1 MKLAEKFM
9 AYWEAIFQL
18 VFGSSR
24 AHAIQNQLASNR
36 FWNFSRVGFDGFRTG
51 LRDAVSGV
59 EQTRSRMMDYDQLL
73 VWASLSLA
81 LIGLV
86 MVYSASIT
94 LADGPKYAN
103 YSSNHFLIRHMIS
116 LAIAGFVGFWVFKIP
131 VKVWDRVAPII
142 FVITIL
148 MLIVVLIPG
157 LGKGVNGAKRWI
169 PLGPLNFQPSE
180 LMKFAAVIFAA
191 SYTVRRQEY
200 LHTFMKGMLPMGIAV
215 ALVGG
220 LLMAEPDMGAFVVI
234 ALIAFGILFLG
245 GINAKLFGALIAVGV
260 MSAVTII
267 ALSPFRRERIMAF
280 LDPWQADNAA
290 NKGYQLT
297 HSLMAFGRGEWF
309 GTGLGGSVEKLHYLP
324 EAHTDFILAVIGEEL
339 GFIGVAVT
347 IFLFYWI
354 VRRAFIIGRTSLQ
367 LDRSFAGL
375 VAKGIAIWIGWQA
388 FINMGVNLGLLPT
401 KGLTLPLVSYGGSG
415 ILMNAV
421 ALAVLLKIDYENR
434 ILMRGGKL

>member
-1 MKLAEKFM
+1 MNLNDKPNSENRLG
-9 AYWEAIFQL
+9 L
-18 VFGSSR
+18 D
-24 AHAIQNQLASNR
+24 R
-36 FWNFSRVGFDGFRTG
+36 FWNFSRGGIVNFRTG

-59 EQTRSRMMDYDQLL
+59 EQTRSRMMEYDQLL
-73 VWASLSLA
+73 VWAVLSLM

-103 YSSNHFLIRHMIS
+103 YSSNYFLIRHLIS
-116 LAIAGFVGFWVFKIP
+116 LAIAIFVGIWAFKIP
-131 VKVWDRVAPII
+131 TKVWDRYSPVI
-142 FVITIL
+142 FGFTVL
-148 MLIVVLIPG
+148 LLVLVLIPG
-157 LGKGVNGAKRWI
+157 IGKGVNGARRWI
-169 PLGPLNFQPSE
+169 PLGVMNFQPSE

-191 SYTVRRQEY
+191 SYTVQRQEY
-200 LHTFMKGMLPMGIAV
+200 LHSFSKGMLPMGIAV

-220 LLMAEPDMGAFVVI
+220 LLMKEPDMGAFVVV

-245 GINAKLFGALIAVGV
+245 GINAKLFGGLIVVG
-260 MSAVTII
+260 MLSGAAMI
-267 ALSPFRRERIMAF
+267 ALSPFRRGRMLAF
-280 LDPWQADNAA
+280 MDPWQAENAA

-324 EAHTDFILAVIGEEL
+324 EAHTDFIMAVIGEEL
-339 GFIGVAVT
+339 GFVGVVVM

-354 VRRAFIIGRTSLQ
+354 VRRAFMIGRTALQ

-375 VAKGIAIWIGWQA
+375 AAKGVAIWIGWQA

-415 ILMNAV
+415 ILMNVVAV
-421 ALAVLLKIDYENR
+421 AMLLRIDYENR

>member
-1 MKLAEKFM
+1 VNLNDK
-9 AYWEAIFQL
+9 
-18 VFGSSR
+18 
-24 AHAIQNQLASNR
+24 SNSENRLGLDR
-36 FWNFSRVGFDGFRTG
+36 FWNFSRGGIVNFRTG

-59 EQTRSRMMDYDQLL
+59 EQTRSRMMEYDQLL
-73 VWASLSLA
+73 VWAVLSLM

-103 YSSNHFLIRHMIS
+103 YSSNYFLIRHLIS
-116 LAIAGFVGFWVFKIP
+116 LVIAIVVGIWAFKIP
-131 VKVWDRVAPII
+131 TKVWDRYSPVI
-142 FVITIL
+142 FGFTVL
-148 MLIVVLIPG
+148 LLVLVLIPG
-157 LGKGVNGAKRWI
+157 IGKGVNGARRWI
-169 PLGPLNFQPSE
+169 PLGIMNFQPSE

-191 SYTVRRQEY
+191 SYTVQRQEY
-200 LHTFMKGMLPMGIAV
+200 LHSFSKGMLPMGIAV

-220 LLMAEPDMGAFVVI
+220 LLMKEPDMGAFVVV

-245 GINAKLFGALIAVGV
+245 GINAKLFGGLIVVG
-260 MSAVTII
+260 MLSGAAMI
-267 ALSPFRRERIMAF
+267 ALSPFRRGRMLAF
-280 LDPWQADNAA
+280 MDPWQAENAA

-324 EAHTDFILAVIGEEL
+324 EAHTDFIMAVIGEEL
-339 GFIGVAVT
+339 GFVGVVVM

-354 VRRAFIIGRTSLQ
+354 VRRAFMIGRTALQ

-375 VAKGIAIWIGWQA
+375 AAKGVAIWIGWQA

-415 ILMNAV
+415 ILMNVV
-421 ALAVLLKIDYENR
+421 AIAMLLRIDYENR

>member
-1 MKLAEKFM
+1 MNLKEKFFP
-9 AYWEAIFQL
+9 ENRL
-18 VFGSSR
+18 G
-24 AHAIQNQLASNR
+24 LNR
-36 FWNFSRVGFDGFRTG
+36 FWNFSRGGIDNFRTG

-73 VWASLSLA
+73 VWAVLSLM

-103 YSSNHFLIRHMIS
+103 YSSNFFLIRHLIS
-116 LAIAGFVGFWVFKIP
+116 LAIAIGVGIWAFKIP
-131 VKVWDRVAPII
+131 TKVWDRYSPVI
-142 FVITIL
+142 FGFTVVL
-148 MLIVVLIPG
+148 LIAVLIPG
-157 LGKGVNGAKRWI
+157 VGKGVNGAKRWI
-169 PLGPLNFQPSE
+169 PLGLMNFQPSE

-191 SYTVRRQEY
+191 SYTVQRQEY
-200 LHTFMKGMLPMGIAV
+200 LHSFVKGMLPMGIAV

-220 LLMAEPDMGAFVVI
+220 LLMAEPDMGAFVVV

-245 GINAKLFGALIAVGV
+245 GINAKLFGGLILVGL
-260 MSAVTII
+260 MSGATMI
-267 ALSPFRRERIMAF
+267 ALSPFRRGRMLAF
-280 LDPWQADNAA
+280 MDPWQVDNAA

-324 EAHTDFILAVIGEEL
+324 EAHTDFIMAVIGEEL
-339 GFIGVAVT
+339 GFVGVVVM

-354 VRRAFIIGRTSLQ
+354 VRRAFLIGRTALQ

-375 VAKGIAIWIGWQA
+375 AAKGVAIWIGWQA

-421 ALAVLLKIDYENR
+421 AIAMLLRIDFENR

>member
-1 MKLAEKFM
+1 MNLKEKLFPENR
-9 AYWEAIFQL
+9 L
-18 VFGSSR
+18 DLS
-24 AHAIQNQLASNR
+24 R
-36 FWNFSRVGFDGFRTG
+36 FWNFSRGGIDNFRTG

-73 VWASLSLA
+73 VWAVLSLM

-103 YSSNHFLIRHMIS
+103 YSSNFFLIRHLIS
-116 LAIAGFVGFWVFKIP
+116 LAIAIGVGIWTFKIP
-131 VKVWDRVAPII
+131 TKVWDRYSPVI
-142 FVITIL
+142 FGFTVL
-148 MLIVVLIPG
+148 LLIAVLIPG
-157 LGKGVNGAKRWI
+157 VGKGVNGAKRWI
-169 PLGPLNFQPSE
+169 PLGLMNFQPSE

-191 SYTVRRQEY
+191 SYTVQRQEY
-200 LHTFMKGMLPMGIAV
+200 LHSFVKGMLPMGIAV

-220 LLMAEPDMGAFVVI
+220 LLMAEPDMGAFVVV

-245 GINAKLFGALIAVGV
+245 GINAKLFGGLILVGL
-260 MSAVTII
+260 MSGATMI
-267 ALSPFRRERIMAF
+267 ALSPFRRGRMLAF
-280 LDPWQADNAA
+280 MDPWQVDNAA

-324 EAHTDFILAVIGEEL
+324 EAHTDFIMAVIGEEL
-339 GFIGVAVT
+339 GFVGVVVM

-354 VRRAFIIGRTSLQ
+354 VRRAFLIGRTALQ

-375 VAKGIAIWIGWQA
+375 AAKGVAIWIGWQA

-421 ALAVLLKIDYENR
+421 AVAMLLRIDFENR

>member
-1 MKLAEKFM
+1 MSLKDKLLPENR
-9 AYWEAIFQL
+9 L
-18 VFGSSR
+18 G
-24 AHAIQNQLASNR
+24 LNR
-36 FWNFSRVGFDGFRTG
+36 FWDFSRGGIDNFRTG

-59 EQTRSRMMDYDQLL
+59 EQTRSRMMEYDQLL
-73 VWASLSLA
+73 VWAVLSLM

-103 YSSNHFLIRHMIS
+103 YSSNYFLIRHMIS
-116 LAIAGFVGFWVFKIP
+116 LAIAIFVGIWAFKIP
-131 VKVWDRVAPII
+131 TKVWDRYSPVI
-142 FVITIL
+142 FGFTVL
-148 MLIVVLIPG
+148 LLIAVLIPG
-157 LGKGVNGAKRWI
+157 VGKGVNGAKRWI
-169 PLGPLNFQPSE
+169 PLGLMNFQPSE

-191 SYTVRRQEY
+191 SYTVQRQDY
-200 LHTFMKGMLPMGIAV
+200 LHSFVKGMLPMGVAV

-220 LLMAEPDMGAFVVI
+220 LLMAEPDMGALVVV

-245 GINAKLFGALIAVGV
+245 GINAKLFGGLIAVGL
-260 MSAVTII
+260 MSAATMII
-267 ALSPFRRERIMAF
+267 LSPFRTARMLAF
-280 LDPWQADNAA
+280 MDPWQADNAA

-324 EAHTDFILAVIGEEL
+324 EAHTDFIMAVIGEEL
-339 GFIGVAVT
+339 GFVGVVVM

-354 VRRAFIIGRTSLQ
+354 VRRAFLIGRTALQ

-375 VAKGIAIWIGWQA
+375 AAKGVAIWIGWQA

-421 ALAVLLKIDYENR
+421 AIAMLLRIDFENR
-434 ILMRGGKL
+434 VLMRGGKL

>member
-1 MKLAEKFM
+1 MNLKEKLFPENR
-9 AYWEAIFQL
+9 L
-18 VFGSSR
+18 G
-24 AHAIQNQLASNR
+24 LNR
-36 FWNFSRVGFDGFRTG
+36 FWNFSRGGIDNFRTG

-73 VWASLSLA
+73 VWAVLSLT

-103 YSSNHFLIRHMIS
+103 YSSNFFLIRHVIS
-116 LAIAGFVGFWVFKIP
+116 LVIAIGVGIWAFKIP
-131 VKVWDRVAPII
+131 TKVWDRYSPVI
-142 FVITIL
+142 FGFTVL
-148 MLIVVLIPG
+148 LLIAVLIPG
-157 LGKGVNGAKRWI
+157 VGKGVNGAKRWI
-169 PLGPLNFQPSE
+169 PLGVMNFQPSE

-191 SYTVRRQEY
+191 SYTVQRQEY
-200 LHTFMKGMLPMGIAV
+200 LHSFVKGMLPMGIAV

-220 LLMAEPDMGAFVVI
+220 LLMAEPDMGAFVVV

-245 GINAKLFGALIAVGV
+245 GINAKLFGGLILVGL
-260 MSAVTII
+260 MSGATMI
-267 ALSPFRRERIMAF
+267 ALSPFRRGRMLAF
-280 LDPWQADNAA
+280 MDPWQVDNAA

-324 EAHTDFILAVIGEEL
+324 EAHTDFIMAVIGEEL
-339 GFIGVAVT
+339 GFVGVVVM

-354 VRRAFIIGRTSLQ
+354 VRRAFLLGRTALQ

-375 VAKGIAIWIGWQA
+375 AAKGVAIWIGWQA

-421 ALAVLLKIDYENR
+421 AVAMLLRIDFENR

>member
-1 MKLAEKFM
+1 MNLKEKLFPENR
-9 AYWEAIFQL
+9 L
-18 VFGSSR
+18 G
-24 AHAIQNQLASNR
+24 LNR
-36 FWNFSRVGFDGFRTG
+36 FWNFSRGGIDNFRTG

-73 VWASLSLA
+73 VWAILSLM

-103 YSSNHFLIRHMIS
+103 YSSNFFLIRHLIS
-116 LAIAGFVGFWVFKIP
+116 LAIAIGVGIWAFKIP
-131 VKVWDRVAPII
+131 TKVWDRYSPVI
-142 FVITIL
+142 FGFTVL
-148 MLIVVLIPG
+148 LLIAVLIPG
-157 LGKGVNGAKRWI
+157 VGKGVNGAKRWI
-169 PLGPLNFQPSE
+169 PLGLMNFQPSE

-191 SYTVRRQEY
+191 SYTVQRQEY
-200 LHTFMKGMLPMGIAV
+200 LHSFVKGMLPMGIAV

-220 LLMAEPDMGAFVVI
+220 LLMAEPDMGAFVVV

-245 GINAKLFGALIAVGV
+245 GINAKLFGGLILVGL
-260 MSAVTII
+260 MSGATMI
-267 ALSPFRRERIMAF
+267 ALSPFRRGRMLAF
-280 LDPWQADNAA
+280 MDPWQADNAA

-324 EAHTDFILAVIGEEL
+324 EAHTDFIMAVIGEEL
-339 GFIGVAVT
+339 GFVGVVVM

-354 VRRAFIIGRTSLQ
+354 VRRAFLIGRTALQ

-375 VAKGIAIWIGWQA
+375 AAKGVAIWIGWQA

-421 ALAVLLKIDYENR
+421 AVAMLLRIDFENR

>member
-1 MKLAEKFM
+1 MNLKEKFFP
-9 AYWEAIFQL
+9 ENRL
-18 VFGSSR
+18 G
-24 AHAIQNQLASNR
+24 LNR
-36 FWNFSRVGFDGFRTG
+36 FWNFSRGGIDNFRTG

-59 EQTRSRMMDYDQLL
+59 EQTRSRMMEYDQLL
-73 VWASLSLA
+73 VWAILSLM

-103 YSSNHFLIRHMIS
+103 YSSNFFLIRHMIS
-116 LAIAGFVGFWVFKIP
+116 LAIAIGVGIWAFKIP
-131 VKVWDRVAPII
+131 TKVWDRYSPVI
-142 FVITIL
+142 FGFTVL
-148 MLIVVLIPG
+148 LLIAVLIPG
-157 LGKGVNGAKRWI
+157 VGKGVNGAKRWI
-169 PLGPLNFQPSE
+169 PLGVMNFQPSE

-191 SYTVRRQEY
+191 SYTVQRQEY
-200 LHTFMKGMLPMGIAV
+200 LHSFVKGMLPMGIAV

-220 LLMAEPDMGAFVVI
+220 LLMAEPDMGAFVVV

-245 GINAKLFGALIAVGV
+245 GINAKLFGGLIAVGL
-260 MSAVTII
+260 MSGATMI
-267 ALSPFRRERIMAF
+267 ALSPFRRGRMLAF
-280 LDPWQADNAA
+280 MDPWQVDNAA

-324 EAHTDFILAVIGEEL
+324 EAHTDFIMAVIGEEL
-339 GFIGVAVT
+339 GFVGVVVM

-354 VRRAFIIGRTSLQ
+354 VRRAFLIGRTALQ

-375 VAKGIAIWIGWQA
+375 AAKGVAIWIGWQA

-421 ALAVLLKIDYENR
+421 AMAMLLRIDFENR

>member
-1 MKLAEKFM
+1 MSLIEKFFP
-9 AYWEAIFQL
+9 ENRL
-18 VFGSSR
+18 G
-24 AHAIQNQLASNR
+24 LNR
-36 FWNFSRVGFDGFRTG
+36 FWNFSRGGIDNFRTG

-73 VWASLSLA
+73 VWAILSLM

-103 YSSNHFLIRHMIS
+103 YSSNFFLIRHVIS
-116 LAIAGFVGFWVFKIP
+116 LVIAIGVGIWTFKIP
-131 VKVWDRVAPII
+131 TKVWDRYSPVI
-142 FVITIL
+142 FGFTVL
-148 MLIVVLIPG
+148 LLIAVLIPG
-157 LGKGVNGAKRWI
+157 IGKGVNGAKRWI
-169 PLGPLNFQPSE
+169 PLGLMNFQPSE

-191 SYTVRRQEY
+191 SYTVQRQEY
-200 LHTFMKGMLPMGIAV
+200 LHSFVKGMLPMGIAV

-220 LLMAEPDMGAFVVI
+220 LLMAEPDMGAFVVV

-245 GINAKLFGALIAVGV
+245 GINAKLFGGLILVGL
-260 MSAVTII
+260 MSGATMI
-267 ALSPFRRERIMAF
+267 ALSPFRRERMLAF
-280 LDPWQADNAA
+280 MDPWQVDNAA

-324 EAHTDFILAVIGEEL
+324 EAHTDFIMAVIGEEL
-339 GFIGVAVT
+339 GFVGVVVM

-354 VRRAFIIGRTSLQ
+354 VRRAFLIGRTALQ

-375 VAKGIAIWIGWQA
+375 AAKGVAIWIGWQA

-421 ALAVLLKIDYENR
+421 AVAMLLRIDFENR

>member
-1 MKLAEKFM
+1 MSLREKQFPENRM
-9 AYWEAIFQL
+9 GL
-18 VFGSSR
+18 
-24 AHAIQNQLASNR
+24 NR
-36 FWNFSRVGFDGFRTG
+36 FWNFSRGGIDNFRSG

-73 VWASLSLA
+73 VWAVLSLA

-103 YSSNHFLIRHMIS
+103 YSSNYFLIRHLIS
-116 LAIAGFVGFWVFKIP
+116 LAIAISMAIVVFKIP
-131 VKVWDRVAPII
+131 TKEWDRYSPVI
-142 FVITIL
+142 FGFTVL
-148 MLIVVLIPG
+148 LLIAVLIPG
-157 LGKGVNGAKRWI
+157 VGKGVNGAKRWI
-169 PLGPLNFQPSE
+169 SLGLMNFQPSE
-180 LMKFAAVIFAA
+180 LMKFAAIIFAA
-191 SYTVRRQEY
+191 SYTVQRQEY
-200 LHTFMKGMLPMGIAV
+200 LHSFVKGMLPMGIAV

-220 LLMAEPDMGAFVVI
+220 LLMAEPDMGAFVVV

-245 GINAKLFGALIAVGV
+245 GINAKLFGGLIVVGLT
-260 MSAVTII
+260 SAAIMI
-267 ALSPFRRERIMAF
+267 ALSPFRRGRMLAF
-280 LDPWQADNAA
+280 MDPWQVDNAA

-324 EAHTDFILAVIGEEL
+324 EAHTDFIMAVIGEEL
-339 GFIGVAVT
+339 GFVGVVVM

-354 VRRAFIIGRTSLQ
+354 VRRAFMIGRTALQ

-375 VAKGIAIWIGWQA
+375 AAKGVAIWIGWQA

-401 KGLTLPLVSYGGSG
+401 KGLTLPLVSYGGSA

-421 ALAVLLKIDYENR
+421 AIAMLLRIDYENR

>member
-1 MKLAEKFM
+1 VNLKDKFFP
-9 AYWEAIFQL
+9 ENRL
-18 VFGSSR
+18 G
-24 AHAIQNQLASNR
+24 LDR
-36 FWNFSRVGFDGFRTG
+36 FWNFSRGGIDNFRTG

-59 EQTRSRMMDYDQLL
+59 EQTRSRMMEYDQLL
-73 VWASLSLA
+73 VWAVLSLM

-103 YSSNHFLIRHMIS
+103 YSSNFFLIRHMIS
-116 LAIAGFVGFWVFKIP
+116 LAIAIGVGIWTFKIP
-131 VKVWDRVAPII
+131 TKMWDRYSPLI
-142 FVITIL
+142 FGFTVL
-148 MLIVVLIPG
+148 LLIAVLIPG
-157 LGKGVNGAKRWI
+157 IGKGVNGAKRWI
-169 PLGPLNFQPSE
+169 PLGLMNFQPSE

-191 SYTVRRQEY
+191 SYTVQRQEY
-200 LHTFMKGMLPMGIAV
+200 LHSFVKGMLPMGIAV

-220 LLMAEPDMGAFVVI
+220 LLMAEPDMGAFVVV

-245 GINAKLFGALIAVGV
+245 GINAKLFGGLIAVGL
-260 MSAVTII
+260 MSAATMI
-267 ALSPFRRERIMAF
+267 ALSPFRRGRMLAF
-280 LDPWQADNAA
+280 MDPWQVDNAA

-324 EAHTDFILAVIGEEL
+324 EAHTDFIMAVIGEEL
-339 GFIGVAVT
+339 GFVGVVVM

-354 VRRAFIIGRTSLQ
+354 VRRAFLIGRTALQ

-375 VAKGIAIWIGWQA
+375 AAKGVAIWIGWQA

-415 ILMNAV
+415 ILMNAI
-421 ALAVLLKIDYENR
+421 AIAMLLRIDYENR

>member
-1 MKLAEKFM
+1 MNLKEKFFP
-9 AYWEAIFQL
+9 ENRL
-18 VFGSSR
+18 G
-24 AHAIQNQLASNR
+24 LNR
-36 FWNFSRVGFDGFRTG
+36 FWNFSRGGIDNFRTG

-73 VWASLSLA
+73 VWAVLSLT

-103 YSSNHFLIRHMIS
+103 YSSNFFLIRHVIS
-116 LAIAGFVGFWVFKIP
+116 LVIAIGVGIWAFKIP
-131 VKVWDRVAPII
+131 TKVWDRYSPVI
-142 FVITIL
+142 FGFTVL
-148 MLIVVLIPG
+148 LLIAVLIPG
-157 LGKGVNGAKRWI
+157 VGKGVNGAKRWI
-169 PLGPLNFQPSE
+169 PLGLMNFQPSE

-191 SYTVRRQEY
+191 SYTVQRQEY
-200 LHTFMKGMLPMGIAV
+200 LHSFVKGMLPMGIAV

-220 LLMAEPDMGAFVVI
+220 LLMAEPDMGAFVVV

-245 GINAKLFGALIAVGV
+245 GINAKLFGGLILVGL
-260 MSAVTII
+260 MSGATMI
-267 ALSPFRRERIMAF
+267 ALSPFRRGRMLAF
-280 LDPWQADNAA
+280 MDPWQVDNAA

-324 EAHTDFILAVIGEEL
+324 EAHTDFIMAVIGEEL
-339 GFIGVAVT
+339 GFVGVVVM

-354 VRRAFIIGRTSLQ
+354 VRRAFLIGRTALQ

-375 VAKGIAIWIGWQA
+375 AAKGVAIWIGWQA

-421 ALAVLLKIDYENR
+421 AIAMLLRIDFENR

>member
-1 MKLAEKFM
+1 MSLKEKFFP
-9 AYWEAIFQL
+9 ENRL
-18 VFGSSR
+18 G
-24 AHAIQNQLASNR
+24 LNR
-36 FWNFSRVGFDGFRTG
+36 FWNFSRGGIDNFRTG

-59 EQTRSRMMDYDQLL
+59 EQTRSRMMEYDQLL
-73 VWASLSLA
+73 VWAILSLM

-103 YSSNHFLIRHMIS
+103 YSSNFFLIRHLIS
-116 LAIAGFVGFWVFKIP
+116 LAIAIGVGIWAFKIP
-131 VKVWDRVAPII
+131 TKVWDRYSPVI
-142 FVITIL
+142 FGFTVL
-148 MLIVVLIPG
+148 LLIAVLIPG
-157 LGKGVNGAKRWI
+157 IGKGVNGAKRWI
-169 PLGPLNFQPSE
+169 PLGVMNFQPSE

-191 SYTVRRQEY
+191 SYTVQRQEY
-200 LHTFMKGMLPMGIAV
+200 LHSFVKGMLPMGIAV

-220 LLMAEPDMGAFVVI
+220 LLMAEPDMGAFVVV

-245 GINAKLFGALIAVGV
+245 GINAKLFGGLIAVGL
-260 MSAVTII
+260 MSGATMI
-267 ALSPFRRERIMAF
+267 ALSPFRRGRMLAF
-280 LDPWQADNAA
+280 MDPWQVDNAA

-324 EAHTDFILAVIGEEL
+324 EAHTDFIMAVIGEEL
-339 GFIGVAVT
+339 GFVGVVVM

-354 VRRAFIIGRTSLQ
+354 VRRAFLIGRTALQ

-375 VAKGIAIWIGWQA
+375 AAKGVAIWIGWQA

-421 ALAVLLKIDYENR
+421 AVAMLLRIDFENR

>member
-1 MKLAEKFM
+1 MNLKEKLFPENR
-9 AYWEAIFQL
+9 L
-18 VFGSSR
+18 G
-24 AHAIQNQLASNR
+24 LDR
-36 FWNFSRVGFDGFRTG
+36 FWNFSRGGIDNFRTG

-59 EQTRSRMMDYDQLL
+59 EQTRSRMMEYDQLL
-73 VWASLSLA
+73 VWAVLSLM

-103 YSSNHFLIRHMIS
+103 YSSNFFLIRHMIS
-116 LAIAGFVGFWVFKIP
+116 LAIAIGVGIWVFKIP
-131 VKVWDRVAPII
+131 TKMWDRYSPLI
-142 FVITIL
+142 FGFTVL
-148 MLIVVLIPG
+148 LLIAVLIPG
-157 LGKGVNGAKRWI
+157 IGKGVNGAKRWI
-169 PLGPLNFQPSE
+169 PLGLMNFQPSE
-180 LMKFAAVIFAA
+180 LMKFAAIIFAA
-191 SYTVRRQEY
+191 SYTVQRQEY
-200 LHTFMKGMLPMGIAV
+200 LHSFVKGMLPMGIAV

-220 LLMAEPDMGAFVVI
+220 LLMAEPDLGAFVVV

-245 GINAKLFGALIAVGV
+245 GINAKLFGGLIAVGL
-260 MSAVTII
+260 MSGAAMI
-267 ALSPFRRERIMAF
+267 ALSPFRRGRMLAF
-280 LDPWQADNAA
+280 MDPWQVDNAA

-324 EAHTDFILAVIGEEL
+324 EAHTDFIMAVIGEEL
-339 GFIGVAVT
+339 GFVGVVVM

-354 VRRAFIIGRTSLQ
+354 VRRAFLIGRTALQ

-375 VAKGIAIWIGWQA
+375 AAKGVAIWIGWQA

-401 KGLTLPLVSYGGSG
+401 KGLTLPLVSYGGSA
-415 ILMNAV
+415 ILMNVIAI
-421 ALAVLLKIDYENR
+421 AMLLRIDYENR

>member
-1 MKLAEKFM
+1 MNLKDKLFPENR
-9 AYWEAIFQL
+9 L
-18 VFGSSR
+18 G
-24 AHAIQNQLASNR
+24 LNR
-36 FWNFSRVGFDGFRTG
+36 FWDFSRGGIDNFRTG

-59 EQTRSRMMDYDQLL
+59 EQTRSRMMEYDQLL
-73 VWASLSLA
+73 VWAVLSLM

-103 YSSNHFLIRHMIS
+103 YSSNLFLIRHMIS
-116 LAIAGFVGFWVFKIP
+116 LAIAISVGIWAFKIP
-131 VKVWDRVAPII
+131 TKVWDRYSPVI
-142 FVITIL
+142 FGFTVL
-148 MLIVVLIPG
+148 LLIAVLIPG
-157 LGKGVNGAKRWI
+157 VGKGVNGAKRWI
-169 PLGPLNFQPSE
+169 PLGLMNFQPSE

-191 SYTVRRQEY
+191 SYTVQRQEY
-200 LHTFMKGMLPMGIAV
+200 LHSFVKGMLPMGIAV

-220 LLMAEPDMGAFVVI
+220 LLMAEPDMGAFVVV

-245 GINAKLFGALIAVGV
+245 GINAKLFGGLILVGL
-260 MSAVTII
+260 MSGATMI
-267 ALSPFRRERIMAF
+267 ALSPFRRGRMLAF
-280 LDPWQADNAA
+280 MDPWQVDNAA

-324 EAHTDFILAVIGEEL
+324 EAHTDFIMAVIGEEL
-339 GFIGVAVT
+339 GFVGVVVM

-354 VRRAFIIGRTSLQ
+354 VRRAFLIGRTALQ

-375 VAKGIAIWIGWQA
+375 AAKGVAIWIGWQA

-421 ALAVLLKIDYENR
+421 AVAMLLRIDFENR
-434 ILMRGGKL
+434 ILMRGGQL

>member
-1 MKLAEKFM
+1 MNLKEKLLPENR
-9 AYWEAIFQL
+9 L
-18 VFGSSR
+18 G
-24 AHAIQNQLASNR
+24 LNR
-36 FWNFSRVGFDGFRTG
+36 FWNLSRGGIDNFRTG

-73 VWASLSLA
+73 VWAVLSLM

-103 YSSNHFLIRHMIS
+103 YSSNFFLIRHLIS
-116 LAIAGFVGFWVFKIP
+116 LAIAIGVGIWAFKIP
-131 VKVWDRVAPII
+131 TKVWDRYSPII
-142 FVITIL
+142 FGFTVL
-148 MLIVVLIPG
+148 LLIAVLIPG
-157 LGKGVNGAKRWI
+157 IGKGVNGAKRWI
-169 PLGPLNFQPSE
+169 PLGLMNFQPSE
-180 LMKFAAVIFAA
+180 LMKFATVIFAA
-191 SYTVRRQEY
+191 SYTVQRQEY
-200 LHTFMKGMLPMGIAV
+200 LHSFVKGMLPMGIAV

-220 LLMAEPDMGAFVVI
+220 LLMAEPDMGAFVVV

-245 GINAKLFGALIAVGV
+245 GINAKLFGGLILVGL
-260 MSAVTII
+260 MSGATMI
-267 ALSPFRRERIMAF
+267 ALSPFRRGRMLAF
-280 LDPWQADNAA
+280 MDPWQVDNAA

-324 EAHTDFILAVIGEEL
+324 EAHTDFIMAVIGEEL
-339 GFIGVAVT
+339 GFVGVVVM

-354 VRRAFIIGRTSLQ
+354 VRRSFMIGRTALQ

-375 VAKGIAIWIGWQA
+375 AAKGVGIWIGWQA

-415 ILMNAV
+415 ILMNAI
-421 ALAVLLKIDYENR
+421 AIAMLLRIDYENR
-434 ILMRGGKL
+434 VLMRGGKL

>member
-1 MKLAEKFM
+1 MNLKEKFFP
-9 AYWEAIFQL
+9 ENRL
-18 VFGSSR
+18 G
-24 AHAIQNQLASNR
+24 LNR
-36 FWNFSRVGFDGFRTG
+36 FWNFSRGGIDNFRTG

-59 EQTRSRMMDYDQLL
+59 EQTRSRMMEYDQLL
-73 VWASLSLA
+73 VWAVLSLT

-103 YSSNHFLIRHMIS
+103 YSSNFFLIRHVIS
-116 LAIAGFVGFWVFKIP
+116 LVIAIGVGIWAFKIP
-131 VKVWDRVAPII
+131 TKVWDRYSPVI
-142 FVITIL
+142 FGFTVL
-148 MLIVVLIPG
+148 LLIAVLIPG
-157 LGKGVNGAKRWI
+157 VGKGVNGAKRWI
-169 PLGPLNFQPSE
+169 PLGLMNFQPSE

-191 SYTVRRQEY
+191 SYTVQRQEY
-200 LHTFMKGMLPMGIAV
+200 LHSFVKGMLPMGIAV

-220 LLMAEPDMGAFVVI
+220 LLMAEPDMGAFVVV
-234 ALIAFGILFLG
+234 ALIAFGILCLG
-245 GINAKLFGALIAVGV
+245 GINAKLFGGLILVGL
-260 MSAVTII
+260 MSGATMI
-267 ALSPFRRERIMAF
+267 ALSPFRRGRMLAF
-280 LDPWQADNAA
+280 MDPWQVDNAA

-324 EAHTDFILAVIGEEL
+324 EAHTDFIMAVIGEEL
-339 GFIGVAVT
+339 GFVGVVVM

-354 VRRAFIIGRTSLQ
+354 VRRAFLIGRTALQ

-375 VAKGIAIWIGWQA
+375 AAKGVAIWIGWQA

-421 ALAVLLKIDYENR
+421 AVAMLLRIDFENR

>member
-1 MKLAEKFM
+1 VNLKDKF
-9 AYWEAIFQL
+9 FPDNRL
-18 VFGSSR
+18 S
-24 AHAIQNQLASNR
+24 LDR
-36 FWNFSRVGFDGFRTG
+36 FWNFSRGGIDNFRTG

-59 EQTRSRMMDYDQLL
+59 EQTRSRMMEYDQLL
-73 VWASLSLA
+73 VWAVLSLM

-103 YSSNHFLIRHMIS
+103 YSSNFFLIRHMIS
-116 LAIAGFVGFWVFKIP
+116 LVIAIGVGIWVFKIP
-131 VKVWDRVAPII
+131 TKMWDRYSPLI
-142 FVITIL
+142 FGFTVL
-148 MLIVVLIPG
+148 LLIAVLIPG
-157 LGKGVNGAKRWI
+157 VGKGVNGAKRWI
-169 PLGPLNFQPSE
+169 PLGLMNFQPSE

-191 SYTVRRQEY
+191 SYTVQRQEY
-200 LHTFMKGMLPMGIAV
+200 LHSFVKGMLPMGIAV

-220 LLMAEPDMGAFVVI
+220 LLMAEPDMGAFVVVS
-234 ALIAFGILFLG
+234 LIAFGILFLG
-245 GINAKLFGALIAVGV
+245 GINAKLFGGLIAVGL
-260 MSAVTII
+260 MSGAAMI
-267 ALSPFRRERIMAF
+267 ALSPFRRGRMLAF
-280 LDPWQADNAA
+280 MDPWQVDNAA

-324 EAHTDFILAVIGEEL
+324 EAHTDFIMAVIGEEL
-339 GFIGVAVT
+339 GFVGVVVM

-354 VRRAFIIGRTSLQ
+354 VRRAFLIGRTALQ

-375 VAKGIAIWIGWQA
+375 AAKGVAIWIGWQA

-421 ALAVLLKIDYENR
+421 AVAMLLRIDYENR